1 MIQMFVRLGSHE
13 NEDLKTETKN
23 KMKTW
28 QWQNSHNWGM
38 RVGEYERK
46 EIKDDGALQD
56 RRQDSWL

>member
-28 QWQNSHNWGM
+28 QEQNSHNRGI
-38 RVGEYERK
+38 RDVENERQ

>member
-1 MIQMFVRLGSHE
+1 MIQLFVRLGSHA

-28 QWQNSHNWGM
+28 QEQNSHNWGI

-46 EIKDDGALQD
+46 AIEDDGALQD
-56 RRQDSWL
+56 RRQDSRL